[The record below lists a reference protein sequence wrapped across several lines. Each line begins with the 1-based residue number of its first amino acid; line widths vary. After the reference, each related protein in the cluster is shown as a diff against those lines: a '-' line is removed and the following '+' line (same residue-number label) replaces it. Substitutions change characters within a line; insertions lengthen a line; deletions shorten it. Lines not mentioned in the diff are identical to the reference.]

1 MLLLPSDSSNSVSLL
16 LSNNS
21 VSPLSSDNT
30 VLLLSSNNKALLLFS
45 EIGSATN
52 PHSSTKYIKE
62 LPLLYPTGKTRG
74 SESMAPKE
82 IKTTIAPVTIDE
94 LQKLREENNIL
105 KLALQKTKVRKVK
118 KGFRPEGCKTPNS
131 FHLSFASIFTTE
143 ELEARYPELI
153 VSNSDEEV
161 VFKDE
166 IRKILI
172 SRIRENKV

>member
-1 MLLLPSDSSNSVSLL
+1 
-16 LSNNS
+16 
-21 VSPLSSDNT
+21 
-30 VLLLSSNNKALLLFS
+30 
-45 EIGSATN
+45 
-52 PHSSTKYIKE
+52 
-62 LPLLYPTGKTRG
+62 
-74 SESMAPKE
+74 MAPKVKE
-82 IKTTIAPVTIDE
+82 TTTAVTIEE
-94 LQKLREENNIL
+94 LQKLRDENNIL